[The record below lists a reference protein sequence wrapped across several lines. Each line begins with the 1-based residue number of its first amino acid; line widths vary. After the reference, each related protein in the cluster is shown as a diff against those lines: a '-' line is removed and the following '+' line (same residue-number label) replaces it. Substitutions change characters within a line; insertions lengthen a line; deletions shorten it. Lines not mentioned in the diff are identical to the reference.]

1 MEEIANKLVRNPLGI
16 FAADESGGS
25 IEKRFAEHN
34 IEFSEENRRKYRQL
48 FFKTPHI
55 EQFISGVILF
65 DETAR
70 QKTDEGVAF
79 TEYLNNLGVISGIKV
94 DKGLVPIPNFD
105 GETTTAGLDGLQERL
120 QEYYSMGL
128 RFAKW
133 RSALYI
139 QNSKM
144 PSEAAIAANVHV
156 LARYASE
163 CQKAGIVPIVEPEIV
178 HDGDFSLEE
187 CKQATKS
194 VLEALFS
201 ELELFK
207 VNRKALLLKTGM
219 VLAGK
224 KREETKPEDV
234 AKATVETLL
243 ETVPYDTAGI
253 VFLSG
258 GQSVIQATNNLRAIT
273 DLGKQ
278 PWPITFS
285 YARALQQPAII
296 AWDGKDSN
304 VHSAQVAFFE
314 RIKANSEATIHNI

>member
-1 MEEIANKLVRNPLGI
+1 M
-16 FAADESGGS
+16 
-25 IEKRFAEHN
+25 
-34 IEFSEENRRKYRQL
+34 
-48 FFKTPHI
+48 
-55 EQFISGVILF
+55 F

-304 VHSAQVAFFE
+304 VHPAQVAFFE

>member
-304 VHSAQVAFFE
+304 VHPAQVAFFE